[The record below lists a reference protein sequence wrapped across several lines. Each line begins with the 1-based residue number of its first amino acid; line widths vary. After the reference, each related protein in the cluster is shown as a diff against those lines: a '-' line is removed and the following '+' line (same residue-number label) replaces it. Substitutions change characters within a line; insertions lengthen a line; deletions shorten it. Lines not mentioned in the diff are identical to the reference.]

1 MRIDFN
7 DIPEAVI
14 PRMNGGDGSVI
25 AWMHDG
31 DRCRVIVTRM
41 PAGSSIGLHE
51 QASGDD
57 INYVMEGRGRAV
69 CDGVE
74 EPLFPGVCH
83 ICPKGSSHTII
94 NDGDSDLVLFTVV
107 SKRRSGMAVRFGG
120 NCLPRF
126 CRCSR

>member
-7 DIPEAVI
+7 GIPEAAI
-14 PRMNGGDGSVI
+14 PHMNGGDGSVI
-25 AWMHDG
+25 ARMHDG

-74 EPLFPGVCH
+74 GPLFPGVCH
-83 ICPKGSSHTII
+83 ICPRGSSHTIV

-107 SKRRSGMAVRFGG
+107 SKRRLGVAGRF
-120 NCLPRF
+120 
-126 CRCSR
+126 